1 MKSPFKS
8 TFLSLIVI
16 GSTAIAQ
23 ADTYNWN
30 GSSTGGA
37 TGVSNTWDTTT
48 ANWTGTGT
56 IWPSTGSDNDAAFG
70 GSGGTVTLTTTVT
83 ANDIT
88 MSATN
93 STSYALGADNTA
105 GAITLNGTTPTITS
119 SGSPSL
125 NKIGAIISGS
135 SGMTKAGSRTL
146 EIRGACNYT
155 GDTRVLTGALLMG
168 LGHNRLPTGTTLILG
183 NAVGNTSGVFQ
194 MNSRN
199 QQVAGIATA
208 GTGTG
213 NRVINSN
220 ATASTFTVAN
230 TTDQTFTGVLGGST
244 TNDNNFNFTK
254 SAAGRL
260 VLTSSNS
267 FTGTATVSGGTLELG
282 HATNTLADAV
292 PINVN
297 GGTLDIADKTE
308 TIGALTITSGSIT
321 GTTGVL
327 AASGCA
333 GKSGTVSGI
342 LASSSNLSGTDNTW
356 LTKDTPGNLELS
368 AANTFTGNISSTAG
382 RITLAHSQALGIADP
397 NPEGTNRKGIISQG
411 GSRSIW
417 LKGDITIPSNID
429 FWVSSNSGDGG
440 GINNESGD
448 NEIQSQINYTSGNP
462 ALNISSAD
470 GTLTISGNITLT
482 INATDRN
489 LYLGGASGGANTIT
503 GVIGQVASPTR
514 SLPVVKQGVGKWI
527 LSGANTYTGDT
538 TVNGGTLVLANGGS
552 TRFIPQEDAS
562 SNKITGNTN
571 GTLTLDGAFDIDLTA
586 AATAPDSTSWLL
598 VDVNNVEETFD
609 THFTVTGFT
618 ESPAGTWSKTDG
630 GNTYTFTEN
639 DGLLVKTAA
648 APTNTYA
655 NWLTANA
662 PATGFTTDSDNDGV
676 ANAVEHILGTNPNS
690 PSTSLTEVSS
700 TGSTTTY
707 KHTLNP
713 TIASDVN
720 YSYEWTTDL
729 TEWKA
734 SGESNTTGTTAN
746 ITATPPAVGVVTVTT
761 AITSG
766 PAAKLFTRIKVSNP

>member
-56 IWPSTGSDNDAAFG
+56 IWPSTGSDNDAVFAG
-70 GSGGTVTLTTTVT
+70 TAGTVDIPGTVT
-83 ANDIT
+83 ANDISLSVT
-88 MSATN
+88 A
-93 STSYALGADNTA
+93 YKLGADA
-105 GAITLNGTTPTITS
+105 SPGIIILNGTNPTITTPAS
-119 SGSPSL
+119 GGGSIDVGAKIQGSAGLIKSGSVTLQLRNANTYTGSTEIIGGTL
-125 NKIGAIISGS
+125 LIGA
-135 SGMTKAGSRTL
+135 A
-146 EIRGACNYT
+146 N
-155 GDTRVLTGALLMG
+155 
-168 LGHNRLPTGTTLILG
+168 NRLPTTTNLILG
-183 NAVGNTSGVFQ
+183 NGVTNASGVFQ
-194 MNSRN
+194 MNSRS
-199 QQVAGIATA
+199 QQVGGLETS

-213 NRVINSN
+213 NRVINGS
-220 ATASTFTVAN
+220 TAITTFTVSNAS
-230 TTDQTFTGVLGGST
+230 DQTFGGILGGT
-244 TNDNNFNFTK
+244 GANHNNFNFTK

-260 VLTSSNS
+260 ILTSSNS

-308 TIGALTITSGSIT
+308 TVGALTVTSGSIT

-327 AASGCA
+327 TASSCA

-342 LASSSNLSGTDNTW
+342 LASSSNLSGTNTTW
-356 LTKDTPGNLELS
+356 LTKDTAGNLELS

-411 GSRSIW
+411 SSRSIW
-417 LKGDITIPSNID
+417 LKGGITIPSNID

-448 NEIQSQINYTSGNP
+448 NEIQSQINFSNGNS
-462 ALNISSAD
+462 ALNIASAS
-470 GTLTISGNITLT
+470 GKLIISGNLTMTSTARTLHLGGVSETENTISGDITEST
-482 INATDRN
+482 TAIMP
-489 LYLGGASGGANTIT
+489 I
-503 GVIGQVASPTR
+503 I
-514 SLPVVKQGVGKWI
+514 KQGVGKWI
-527 LSGANTYTGDT
+527 LSGTNTYKGDT

-609 THFTVTGFT
+609 THFTVTSFT

-655 NWLTANA
+655 NWLTTNA

-761 AITSG
+761 SVSSG